1 MAQFLAVKP
10 RIFYFC
16 FSGRTPW
23 LSTSFFEPSWE
34 GSFFFRCKAAEERV
48 LELEEQKTMAESA
61 SQEERKSKIQELL
74 LIQQQDAKI
83 TELQD
88 ALLHTQTELHALEN
102 KVLAL

>member
-16 FSGRTPW
+16 FSGRLPGCQ
-23 LSTSFFEPSWE
+23 LLFLNQV
-34 GSFFFRCKAAEERV
+34 GRDRFFFRCKAAEERV